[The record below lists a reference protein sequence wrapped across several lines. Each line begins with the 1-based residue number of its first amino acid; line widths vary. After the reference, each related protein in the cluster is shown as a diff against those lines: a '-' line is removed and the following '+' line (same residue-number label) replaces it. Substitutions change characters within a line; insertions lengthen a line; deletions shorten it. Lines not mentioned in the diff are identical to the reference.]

1 MIELQL
7 GDYLREQQAF
17 LCVGP
22 QEHIYLLNTKK
33 LQSFSSLFK
42 SFSKA
47 PLCQKLPLG
56 TPLQGRL

>member
-22 QEHIYLLNTKK
+22 QEHIYLLDNKNG
-33 LQSFSSLFK
+33 QIFF
-42 SFSKA
+42 
-47 PLCQKLPLG
+47 
-56 TPLQGRL
+56 